1 MGAMFVTKKHVD
13 RRTFLKGAGVALSL
27 PLLDSMIPA
36 FLTTR
41 ALEAARAKRFGVVYF
56 PNGLYMPNW
65 EPKADGTSWEITPIL
80 RPLADLRDRFV
91 VVSGLTHQ
99 PAVSLPGEGSGDHV
113 RASAAFL
120 TGVRPKRTEGPDIHA
135 GMSLD
140 QIIARELG
148 KNTTLDSLELCLES
162 NDLAG
167 ACEAGYSCAY
177 ANTLAWR
184 TPTTPLPM
192 ENDPRAVFERT
203 FGDTDSTTREAQLVQ
218 IRQDR
223 SILDRLRDDVA
234 RLSRTLG
241 PGDHRKLDQYLDA
254 IRDVERRIQKAEARS
269 AIELPHFERP
279 VGIPSSY
286 DEHAQVM
293 FDLQVLAFQSDATR
307 VTTMMLARETS
318 QRPYP
323 ELGIS
328 DGHHGLSHHGG
339 DPEKIEKVSKIN
351 AFHVRQF
358 AYFLDKL
365 KSTPDGDGCLLDN
378 SIILYGCGLSD
389 SNSHLHTDLPIIV
402 AGGAGGSI
410 KGGRHIRYADGT
422 PLTNLQLT
430 LLDRLGLQMEKFG
443 DSTGRV
449 EQLSEV

>member
-1 MGAMFVTKKHVD
+1 MFVTGKHLD
-13 RRTFLKGAGVALSL
+13 RRTFLRGAGAALSL

-41 ALEAARAKRFGVVYF
+41 ASAAARAKRFAVVYF

-65 EPKADGTSWEITPIL
+65 EPKSDGTAWQATPIL
-80 RPLADLRDRFV
+80 QPLAGLRDRFV
-91 VVSGLTHQ
+91 IVSGLTHQ

-135 GMSLD
+135 GLSLD
-140 QIIARELG
+140 QIVAQELG
-148 KNTTLDSLELCLES
+148 KDTLLDSLELCLES

-184 TPTTPLPM
+184 TATTPLPM
-192 ENDPRAVFERT
+192 ENDPRSVFERM
-203 FGDTDSTTREAQLVQ
+203 FGDTDSTTREARLAQ

-223 SILDRLRDDVA
+223 SILDRLREDVA
-234 RLSRTLG
+234 RLSKTLG
-241 PGDHRKLDQYLDA
+241 PADQRKLDQYLDA

-269 AIELPHFERP
+269 SVELPHFDRP
-279 VGIPSSY
+279 VGIPSTF
-286 DEHAQVM
+286 DEHARLM
-293 FDLQVLAFQSDATR
+293 FDLQVLAFQSDTTR

-339 DPEKIEKVSKIN
+339 DKEKIDKVSKIN
-351 AFHVRQF
+351 AFHVTQF

-365 KSTPDGDGCLLDN
+365 KSTADGDGCLLDN
-378 SIILYGCGLSD
+378 SVVLYGCGLSD

-402 AGGAGGSI
+402 AGGGGGTI
-410 KGGRHIRYADGT
+410 KGGRHIRYPSGT

-430 LLDRLGLQMEKFG
+430 LLDRLGVQLEKFG

-449 EQLSEV
+449 DQLSEV

>member
-1 MGAMFVTKKHVD
+1 MFVTGKHLD
-13 RRTFLKGAGVALSL
+13 RRTFLRGAGVALSL
-27 PLLDSMIPA
+27 PLLDGMIPA

-41 ALEAARAKRFGVVYF
+41 AVAAARAKRFAVVYF
-56 PNGLYMPNW
+56 PNGLYMPKW
-65 EPKADGTSWEITPIL
+65 EPKVDGSAWEVTPIL
-80 RPLADLRDRFV
+80 EPLARLREHLV
-91 VVSGLTHQ
+91 IVSGLTHQ

-135 GMSLD
+135 GLSLD
-140 QIIARELG
+140 QIVARELG
-148 KNTTLDSLELCLES
+148 KETPLDSLELCLES

-184 TPTTPLPM
+184 TETTPLPM
-192 ENDPRAVFERT
+192 ENDPRSVFERM
-203 FGDTDSTTREAQLVQ
+203 FGDTDSTTREARLAQ

-223 SILDRLRDDVA
+223 SILDRLREDVA
-234 RLSRTLG
+234 RLTKTLG
-241 PGDHRKLDQYLDA
+241 PGDQQKLDQYLSA

-269 AIELPHFERP
+269 AVELPHFERP
-279 VGIPSSY
+279 VGIPATF
-286 DEHAQVM
+286 DEHARLM
-293 FDLQVLAFQSDATR
+293 FDLQVLAFQSDTTR

-339 DPEKIEKVSKIN
+339 DAEKIEKVSKIN
-351 AFHVRQF
+351 AFHVTQF
-358 AYFLDKL
+358 GYFLDKL
-365 KSTPDGDGCLLDN
+365 KGTAEGDGCLLDN
-378 SIILYGCGLSD
+378 SIVLYGCGLSD

-410 KGGRHIRYADGT
+410 KGGRHVRYVSGT

-430 LLDRLGLQMEKFG
+430 LLDRLGVQLDKFG

-449 EQLSEV
+449 DQLSEI

>member
-1 MGAMFVTKKHVD
+1 MFVTGKHLD
-13 RRTFLKGAGVALSL
+13 RRTFLRGAGVALSL
-27 PLLDSMIPA
+27 PLLDSMLPA

-41 ALEAARAKRFGVVYF
+41 AVAAARARRFAVVYF

-65 EPKADGTSWEITPIL
+65 EPKVDGTAWEVTPIL
-80 RPLADLRDRFV
+80 KPLAALREQV
-91 VVSGLTHQ
+91 VIVSGLTHQ

-140 QIIARELG
+140 QIVAQELG
-148 KNTTLDSLELCLES
+148 KETPLDSLELCLES

-184 TPTTPLPM
+184 TETTPLPM
-192 ENDPRAVFERT
+192 ENDPRLVFERM
-203 FGDTDSTTREAQLVQ
+203 FGDTDSTTREARLAQ

-223 SILDRLRDDVA
+223 SILDRLREDVA
-234 RLSRTLG
+234 RLSKTLG

-269 AIELPHFERP
+269 AVELPHFERP
-279 VGIPSSY
+279 VGIPATF
-286 DEHAQVM
+286 DEHARLM
-293 FDLQVLAFQSDATR
+293 FDLQVLAFQSDTTR

-339 DPEKIEKVSKIN
+339 DAEKIEKVSKIN
-351 AFHVRQF
+351 AFHVTQF
-358 AYFLDKL
+358 AYFLERL
-365 KSTPDGDGCLLDN
+365 KATADGDGCLLDN
-378 SIILYGCGLSD
+378 SVILYGCGLSD
-389 SNSHLHTDLPIIV
+389 SNSHLHTDLPVIV

-410 KGGRHIRYADGT
+410 KGGRHIRYASGT

-430 LLDRLGLQMEKFG
+430 LLDRLGVQLDKFG

-449 EQLSEV
+449 DQLSEV

>member
-1 MGAMFVTKKHVD
+1 V
-13 RRTFLKGAGVALSL
+13 
-27 PLLDSMIPA
+27 
-36 FLTTR
+36 
-41 ALEAARAKRFGVVYF
+41 
-56 PNGLYMPNW
+56 
-65 EPKADGTSWEITPIL
+65 TPIL
-80 RPLADLRDRFV
+80 KPLAALREHLV

-140 QIIARELG
+140 QIVAQELG
-148 KNTTLDSLELCLES
+148 KETPLDSLELCLES

-184 TPTTPLPM
+184 TETTPLPM
-192 ENDPRAVFERT
+192 ENDPRSVFERM
-203 FGDTDSTTREAQLVQ
+203 FGDTDSTTREARLAQ

-223 SILDRLRDDVA
+223 SILDRLRDDAA
-234 RLSRTLG
+234 RLSKTLG
-241 PGDHRKLDQYLDA
+241 PADNRKLDQYLDA

-269 AIELPHFERP
+269 AVELPHFERP
-279 VGIPSSY
+279 VGIPATF
-286 DEHAQVM
+286 DEHARLM
-293 FDLQVLAFQSDATR
+293 FDLQVLAFQSDTTR

-339 DPEKIEKVSKIN
+339 DAEKIEKVSKIN
-351 AFHVRQF
+351 AFHVTQF

-365 KSTPDGDGCLLDN
+365 KSTAEGDGCLLDN
-378 SIILYGCGLSD
+378 SVILYGCGLSD
-389 SNSHLHTDLPIIV
+389 SNSHLHTDLPVIV

-410 KGGRHIRYADGT
+410 KGGRHVRYASGT

-430 LLDRLGLQMEKFG
+430 LLDRLGVRLDKFG

-449 EQLSEV
+449 DQLSEV

>member
-1 MGAMFVTKKHVD
+1 MFVTGKHLD
-13 RRTFLKGAGVALSL
+13 RRTFLRGAGVALSL
-27 PLLDSMIPA
+27 PLLDSMVPA

-41 ALEAARAKRFGVVYF
+41 ALANAQVKRFGVVYF

-65 EPKADGTSWEITPIL
+65 EPRGDGPAWEMTPIL
-80 RPLADLRDRFV
+80 APLAALREHFV

-135 GMSLD
+135 GPSLD
-140 QIIARELG
+140 QLVARELG
-148 KNTTLDSLELCLES
+148 KDTALESLELCLES

-184 TPTTPLPM
+184 TATTPLPM
-192 ENDPRAVFERT
+192 ENDPRAVFERM
-203 FGDTDSTTREAQLVQ
+203 FGDTDNTTREAQLAQ
-218 IRQDR
+218 IRQDQ
-223 SILDRLRDDVA
+223 SILDRLRTDVA
-234 RLSRTLG
+234 RLSRTLAS
-241 PGDHRKLDQYLDA
+241 GDNRKLDQYLDA

-269 AIELPHFERP
+269 AIELPHFDRP
-279 VGIPSSY
+279 VGIPSTF
-286 DEHAQVM
+286 DEHARLM
-293 FDLQVLAFQSDATR
+293 FDLQVLAFQSDTTR

-339 DPEKIEKVSKIN
+339 DAEKIARVSKIN
-351 AFHVRQF
+351 AFHVMQF

-365 KSTPDGDGCLLDN
+365 KSTLEGDGCLLDH
-378 SIILYGCGLSD
+378 SVILYGCGLSD

-402 AGGAGGSI
+402 AGGAGASI

-430 LLDRLGLQMEKFG
+430 LLDKLGLQLEKFG

-449 EQLSEV
+449 GELSEV